1 MKVFELAGRPVEP
14 VDPANFTGAGTLVRM
29 DDVCA
34 SPGVNAYRVT
44 FEAGTRTAWHTHS
57 GTQLLV
63 VVEGTCRF
71 QKAGDAIQEVAAGGI
86 VSIAP
91 GERHWHG
98 ATSDRAMTHVALN
111 IDAATTWLE
120 KVTERE
126 YDGLV
131 PSQPPTIVARIT

>member
-1 MKVFELAGRPVEP
+1 MKVFELASRPTEP

-29 DDVCA
+29 DGVCERPA
-34 SPGVNAYRVT
+34 VNAYRVT
-44 FEAGTRTAWHTHS
+44 FEPTTRTAWHTHS
-57 GTQLLV
+57 GTQLLI

-71 QKAGDAIQEVAAGGI
+71 QKDGEPVRDVRAGGI

-98 ATSDRAMTHVALN
+98 ASPDSRMVHVALN

-120 KVTERE
+120 KVTDQE
-126 YDGLV
+126 YRGL
-131 PSQPPTIVARIT
+131 